1 MFNIQSLKKMATER
15 IARKFEQIFGWLP
28 FNVYEDRE
36 MMIAMLMGSDMP
48 EFELERGQM
57 EYIATDENDEMGLYM
72 PQYKAYFR
80 VMYHHSIIQQLFDAI
95 NYVWTPVRTESKGRK
110 SQFGYRDVWDMIYAY
125 EAGMKLSEI
134 AKYFSTNSQI
144 IWQIL
149 TGKSYQWASGI
160 TKESFE

>member
-36 MMIAMLMGSDMP
+36 MMIAMLIGNESP
-48 EFELERGQM
+48 EIKQERYTVEPAMVNDIIGVIM
-57 EYIATDENDEMGLYM
+57 IGNKIINRIFSAMKENWFL
-72 PQYKAYFR
+72 PQR
-80 VMYHHSIIQQLFDAI
+80 V
-95 NYVWTPVRTESKGRK
+95 ESKGRK
-110 SQFGYRDVWDMIYAY
+110 SQFSYRDVWDMIYAY

-160 TKESFE
+160 SELSFE